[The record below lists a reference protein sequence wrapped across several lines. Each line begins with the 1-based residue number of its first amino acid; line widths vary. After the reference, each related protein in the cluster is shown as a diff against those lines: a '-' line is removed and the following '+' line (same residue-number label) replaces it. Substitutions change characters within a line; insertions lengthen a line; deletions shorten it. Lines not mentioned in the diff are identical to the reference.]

1 MNDFWLCFVTLF
13 VAVDPVGLLPSF
25 MALTEGLE
33 RHHLRQVILQSMLT
47 ASVVAVA
54 FLVFGP
60 ALLSKLGITVPDFM
74 IAGGLLLLVFTLADL
89 LAGEKRLRQPDLD
102 SLGAVPIGVP
112 LITGP
117 AVLTSC
123 IVLAN
128 VHGKPLTA
136 IAVIINIILAGIVFS
151 LSEPIT
157 KWIGRTGAKAVSKIA
172 SLLLAAIAVM
182 FIRKGLTE
190 AILSLSK

>member
-1 MNDFWLCFVTLF
+1 MNDFWLCFVTMF

-25 MALTEGLE
+25 MALTEGVE
-33 RHHLRQVILQSMLT
+33 RHRLRGIILQSVVT
-47 ASVVAVA
+47 ASVVAIV

-60 ALLSKLGITVPDFM
+60 TLLSKLGITVPDFM

-89 LAGEKRLRQPDLD
+89 LTGEKRLRQPDAD

-128 VHGKPLTA
+128 VHGKPITA
-136 IAVIINIILAGIVFS
+136 SAVVINIILAGIVFAF
-151 LSEPIT
+151 SEPIT
-157 KWIGRTGAKAVSKIA
+157 RWIGRTGAKATSKVA

-182 FIRKGLTE
+182 FIREGIAE
-190 AILSLSK
+190 VILSFSK